1 MFLAAEKNKMG
12 QINHNP
18 VQIGQQEL
26 ALKMVILKMKIKCE
40 TNESSVQL
48 GLPEN
53 SPWSNLFLSGWEAF
67 ALFLGMRI
75 QVDLANCQS
84 LWWSWAGMTNV

>member
-26 ALKMVILKMKIKCE
+26 ALKMVILQRKLNVKQMNQVFNWACQKIHLDLIFSYLDDKLLR
-40 TNESSVQL
+40 S
-48 GLPEN
+48 
-53 SPWSNLFLSGWEAF
+53 
-67 ALFLGMRI
+67 FLG
-75 QVDLANCQS
+75 
-84 LWWSWAGMTNV
+84 

>member
-48 GLPEN
+48 GLPVN
-53 SPWSNLFLSGWEAF
+53 SP
-67 ALFLGMRI
+67 
-75 QVDLANCQS
+75 
-84 LWWSWAGMTNV
+84 

>member
-1 MFLAAEKNKMG
+1 MFSAPEKNQMG

-26 ALKMVILKMKIKCE
+26 ALKMVILKRKIKCE

-53 SPWSNLFLSGWEAF
+53 SP
-67 ALFLGMRI
+67 
-75 QVDLANCQS
+75 
-84 LWWSWAGMTNV
+84 